1 MDRNTVTGLLLIALL
16 FFVYSLLMP
25 PPPAKKTAPAPE
37 TGIETPT
44 QDTTTTAGTGQTN
57 TATLNPANPAKTDT
71 AKLETGNFR
80 GNNTAKEQFYTLENE
95 LLKLTLTNKGAR
107 IYEAELKEY
116 KTYEKKPLTLLSGA
130 ANDFSF
136 KIPLSRNVENTQN
149 YLFELVKSDSEQ
161 LVFRLYH
168 TDSVAYIEQSYT
180 LKPDS
185 YLIDYNVKLSGFDK
199 YLSNNSALELDW
211 KTMLIKQEQS
221 LENEQYTTGI
231 YYKETADSPT
241 YLSETSNDK
250 KAISFSLDWIAFKQQ
265 FFNTTLIAAKGFKAG
280 ELSIELPAPAS
291 DTIVET
297 ATAHLRIG
305 YEQAPEFE
313 FPMQMFLGP
322 NHYRTLK
329 SLNAG
334 LETMVPLGWGIFGW
348 VNKWIIIP
356 MFHFFNRFLG
366 NYGLIILILTF
377 VIKLALFPLTYRSSM
392 SAAKMNV
399 LKPEIEELREKYG
412 KEPQKLQAEQM
423 KLYSRAGVNP
433 LGGCLPQLL
442 QLPILIAMYR
452 FFPASIELRQESFL
466 WATDLSTY
474 DSILNLPFK
483 IPFYGDHVSL
493 FCILSA
499 ASTFIYMRMNN
510 SMTPSTSKE
519 MELQMKIM
527 MYVMPVMLLFLFN
540 NFSAGLTYYF
550 FLSNII
556 TYGQQFI
563 IKKFFIDEAALHA
576 QIQENKKK
584 PAKQSKFQQ
593 RLEEMMKAQ
602 QEIQKQR
609 NNGKS
614 NKTKK

>member
-1 MDRNTVTGLLLIALL
+1 MDRNTITGLLLIALL

-25 PPPAKKTAPAPE
+25 PPPPKKSSDAKTSGV
-37 TGIETPT
+37 TN
-44 QDTTTTAGTGQTN
+44 TTTDSTAGSSLKNDTLANTN
-57 TATLNPANPAKTDT
+57 LKNATSADSSNISSS
-71 AKLETGNFR
+71 NFKNATN
-80 GNNTAKEQFYTLENE
+80 GKEEFYTIENDR
-95 LLKLTLTNKGAR
+95 LKVTITNKGAR
-107 IYEAELKEY
+107 VYQAELKQF
-116 KTYEKKPLTLLSGA
+116 KTFEKKPLLLLNGGQ
-130 ANDFSF
+130 NDFSY
-136 KIPLSRNVENTQN
+136 KIPFNRDVENTQN
-149 YLFELVKSDSEQ
+149 YQFELVKADEQ
-161 LVFRLYH
+161 QVILRLYH
-168 TDSVAYIEQSYT
+168 ADSTAYLEQTYT
-180 LKPDS
+180 LQPNS
-185 YLIDYNVKLSGFDK
+185 YVVDYGFKLVGFDK
-199 YLSNNSALELDW
+199 YISNNTALELDW
-211 KTMLIKQEQS
+211 KTNLLKQEQA
-221 LENEQYTTGI
+221 LDAEQYTTGI
-231 YYKETADSPT
+231 YFKEQTDDPS
-241 YLSETSNDK
+241 YLSETANDK
-250 KAISFSLDWIAFKQQ
+250 KSISFSLDWVAFKQQ
-265 FFNTTLIAAKGFKAG
+265 FFNTTLVAKKSFNAG
-280 ELSIELPAPAS
+280 ELSIELPSAS
-291 DTIVET
+291 ADSVLET
-297 ATAHLRIG
+297 ATAHLRIA
-305 YEQAPEFE
+305 YQQEPTFD
-313 FPMQMFLGP
+313 FPMQFYFGP

-329 SLNAG
+329 SMNNG
-334 LETMVPLGWGIFGW
+334 MEEMVPLGWGIFGW
-348 VNKWIIIP
+348 VNRWIIIP

-366 NYGLIILILTF
+366 NYGLIILILTL
-377 VIKLALFPLTYRSSM
+377 VIKFALFPLTYRSSM

-399 LKPEIEELREKYG
+399 LKPEIEELREKFG

-493 FCILSA
+493 FCILSS

-563 IKKFFIDEAALHA
+563 IKKFFINEAALHA

-593 RLEEMMKAQ
+593 RLEDMMKAQ
-602 QEIQKQR
+602 QEAQKQK
-609 NNGKS
+609 NNPKI
-614 NKTKK
+614 NKPKK